1 MTQSVR
7 FTQPTDR
14 TSLEWQEATPADTL
28 PMPNNRNAAIKKRS
42 FLLETCYKHV
52 IRFLILSFL
61 HVSGGNPVCR
71 GYKSFAATYC
81 PRNTRK
87 DAKKFRY
94 FRVFSWAKSFAGSYP
109 RSPFPRGRVSRE
121 QVSGRQQEL
130 APTGNIEI
138 YGWQP
143 SQALFSQQMYR

>member
-1 MTQSVR
+1 MFLAGIQSV
-7 FTQPTDR
+7 
-14 TSLEWQEATPADTL
+14 ADT
-28 PMPNNRNAAIKKRS
+28 
-42 FLLETCYKHV
+42 
-52 IRFLILSFL
+52 
-61 HVSGGNPVCR
+61 NPSR
-71 GYKSFAATYC
+71 QHIAHNTPEK
-81 PRNTRK
+81 TRK
-87 DAKKFRY
+87 KILY